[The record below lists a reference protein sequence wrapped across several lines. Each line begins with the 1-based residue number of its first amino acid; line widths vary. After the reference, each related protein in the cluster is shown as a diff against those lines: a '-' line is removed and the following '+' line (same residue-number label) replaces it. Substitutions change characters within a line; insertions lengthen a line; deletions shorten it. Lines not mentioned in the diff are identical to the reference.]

1 MLCVCVMCLRGVC
14 VCGVLCVV
22 CVSYV
27 CVCVSVCVAGCN
39 SWYSLTVVIPLGFV
53 CVLKILA
60 VWLRQIFWM
69 CCEGCGGDGDVT
81 GLGCVVK
88 IL

>member
-1 MLCVCVMCLRGVC
+1 MVCVC